1 MVVTKEVN
9 QLAKRSLFP
18 TTKATIFLP
27 VKMKED
33 FLNALT
39 QEGIDPSTFL
49 ISSTHRWVEEMEQKI
64 REGRV
69 KKVPTEY
76 VRRENKEEMTQIQV
90 VISETLK
97 KRLDHCLEYTPE
109 TRNELWV
116 NWIQDFINAVQKKNP
131 SSK

>member
-18 TTKATIFLP
+18 TTKVTIFLP
-27 VKMKED
+27 VRMKED

-39 QEGIDPSTFL
+39 REGIDATTFL

-64 REGRV
+64 REGSV
-69 KKVPTEY
+69 QKVRTEY
-76 VRRENKEEMTQIQV
+76 VRRNNKEMTQIQV

-97 KRLDHCLEYTPE
+97 KRLDHCLEYTPD

-116 NWIQDFINAVQKKNP
+116 NWIQDFINAVQKKTVE
-131 SSK
+131 

>member
-1 MVVTKEVN
+1 MIVTKEVN

-18 TTKATIFLP
+18 TTKVTIFLP
-27 VKMKED
+27 VRMKED

-39 QEGIDPSTFL
+39 REGIDATTFL

-69 KKVPTEY
+69 QKVRTEY
-76 VRRENKEEMTQIQV
+76 VRRNNKEEMTQIQV

-97 KRLDHCLEYTPE
+97 KRLDHCLEYVPD

-116 NWIQDFINAVQKKNP
+116 NWIQDFINAVQKKTVE
-131 SSK
+131 

>member
-18 TTKATIFLP
+18 TTKVTIFLP
-27 VKMKED
+27 VRMKED

-39 QEGIDPSTFL
+39 REGIDATTFL

-64 REGRV
+64 REGSV
-69 KKVPTEY
+69 QKVRTEY
-76 VRRENKEEMTQIQV
+76 VRRNNKEMTQIQV

-97 KRLDHCLEYTPE
+97 KRLDHCLE
-109 TRNELWV
+109 
-116 NWIQDFINAVQKKNP
+116 
-131 SSK
+131 